1 MPSKH
6 QKSHFHHFNGQ
17 PDSKTSIQWYN
28 LNIRTEKV
36 NKVTL
41 ISKLSH
47 ASKRNQR
54 STDWFDKA
62 ADYFG
67 NCWGENSRWMNE
79 WMRNKQPWNQHQT
92 SYLKPMDW
100 ARLEI
105 PGGGRLRDQGGG
117 SAKRVF
123 GFFSSQRY
131 KESNRNWGFSKARGY
146 RDRGGILRSECSVF
160 FPPNGAKSLIV
171 NRMRFNQCWS
181 GIWSTYLKESKLQD
195 D

>member
-28 LNIRTEKV
+28 MNIRTEKV

-67 NCWGENSRWMNE
+67 NCWGENSKWMNE
-79 WMRNKQPWNQHQT
+79 WMRNKQPWNQHQI

-105 PGGGRLRDQGGG
+105 PGGGRT
-117 SAKRVF
+117 S
-123 GFFSSQRY
+123 
-131 KESNRNWGFSKARGY
+131 
-146 RDRGGILRSECSVF
+146 RSGRKIGEASFRVF

-171 NRMRFNQCWS
+171 TGDSPRREDIEIEEEFWRSECS
-181 GIWSTYLKESKLQD
+181 VFFLPTVRKV
-195 D
+195 